1 MKRLLIL
8 ATLVAFS
15 FSPLQAQFGN
25 LIKNTAA
32 KVVKSN
38 VNTPDFLENHPITT
52 SLTDAKWEANL
63 DDNRISKITP
73 KNLTSLQRTPNGGF
87 VLQQGYYEMHNQSY
101 CLKAGTHGPGGGDGY
116 LYAPT
121 NGPAE
126 EAVMSI
132 LRNSVQHPE
141 IRQQDIQVLLWAI
154 IARSKFEELQPGM
167 KVTAAR
173 LLTPEQ
179 LTKLNRTALNFLPA
193 PAMNKLKA
201 SAPPAVQA
209 VLEAEN
215 SLRQMLSSPG
225 ASFAD
230 MERVAVLAGAVGIGP
245 NSKEVA
251 SGQWSLH
258 PDGYYVRYL
267 PKGYSYTVTQIW
279 VPEGS
284 TAVGK
289 EYDPAMH
296 IAVPGNTARQ
306 RLVQSGREHEKW

>member
-1 MKRLLIL
+1 ML
-8 ATLVAFS
+8 AAFAALS
-15 FSPLQAQFGN
+15 FLTTSAQLGN

-32 KVVKSN
+32 KTIKSN

-52 SLTDAKWEANL
+52 SLKDAQWEADLTDGKINNL
-63 DDNRISKITP
+63 TP
-73 KNLTSLQRTPNGGF
+73 KKLTSLQRTPNGGF
-87 VLQQGYYEMHNQSY
+87 ILQQGYYEMHDQSY

-126 EAVMSI
+126 DAVMSI

-141 IRQQDIQVLLWAI
+141 IKQRDIQMLLWAI
-154 IARSKFEELQPGM
+154 IARSKFEELQPTL
-167 KVTAAR
+167 KLTAAR

-201 SAPPAVQA
+201 SAPPAIQT

-230 MERVAVLAGAVGIGP
+230 MEAVAVLAGVAGIGP
-245 NSKEVA
+245 GSKEVA
-251 SGQWSLH
+251 TGQWSLH
-258 PDGYYVRYL
+258 PDGYYIRYL
-267 PKGYSYTVTQIW
+267 PKGYSYTVVQIW

-289 EYDPAMH
+289 EYDPATH
-296 IAVPGNTARQ
+296 IAVPGNTSRQ
-306 RLVQSGREHEKW
+306 RLVQSGREHEQ